1 MNLFSYLLS
10 REVQRIL
17 NRTVGD
23 TFLNV
28 HSTYSNI
35 KTRLTPVAS
44 YVRRELL
51 VQMAHLVGEKTK
63 PT

>member
-1 MNLFSYLLS
+1 MNLFFYLLS

-23 TFLNV
+23 TFYNA

-35 KTRLTPVAS
+35 KTRLTPVS
-44 YVRRELL
+44 RRERL
-51 VQMAHLVGEKTK
+51 VQMAHLVGDKTK